1 MLEVLTVALAYL
13 LFFAIVEIVC
23 KNRHIPKELSRK
35 FTHIVAGTFAAF
47 LPLFMTFHQI
57 ALLSFLFIPSML
69 FSKRKNIF
77 SSIHEVD
84 RQTYGE
90 VYFAISIF
98 LTALFFPHRE
108 LYMYGVLVMAL
119 SDACA
124 NIVGQ
129 KYGHKK
135 YEFWGAKK
143 SYAGSLA
150 FFVMTFIIGSVIL
163 ITLTSLSLSETLA
176 ISFWVGLVLTFIEGS
191 LSKGLD
197 NLILPVAAALLLNSF
212 M

>member
-124 NIVGQ
+124 NIV
-129 KYGHKK
+129 
-135 YEFWGAKK
+135 
-143 SYAGSLA
+143 
-150 FFVMTFIIGSVIL
+150 
-163 ITLTSLSLSETLA
+163 
-176 ISFWVGLVLTFIEGS
+176 WVGLVLTFIEGS